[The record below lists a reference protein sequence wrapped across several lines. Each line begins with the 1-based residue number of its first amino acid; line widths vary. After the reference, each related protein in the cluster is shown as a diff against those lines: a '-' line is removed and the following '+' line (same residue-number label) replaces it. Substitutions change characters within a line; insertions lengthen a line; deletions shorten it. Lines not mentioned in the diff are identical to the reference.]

1 MMLSNDITVSSAIV
15 LESLWETAYTMFVAE
30 LFEQSENAIFDIIL
44 ADITNRYSIWR
55 RNMVALCKIRT

>member
-1 MMLSNDITVSSAIV
+1 MLSNDITVSSAIV
-15 LESLWETAYTMFVAE
+15 LESLWETAYTMFAAE

-44 ADITNRYSIWR
+44 ADITNHYSIWR

>member
-1 MMLSNDITVSSAIV
+1 MLSNDITVSSAIV
-15 LESLWETAYTMFVAE
+15 LESLWETAYSMFAAE

-44 ADITNRYSIWR
+44 ADITNHYSIWR

>member
-1 MMLSNDITVSSAIV
+1 MLSNNITVSSAIV

-44 ADITNRYSIWR
+44 ADITNNYSIWR

>member
-1 MMLSNDITVSSAIV
+1 MLSNDITVSSAIV
-15 LESLWETAYTMFVAE
+15 LESLWETAYTTFAAE

-44 ADITNRYSIWR
+44 ADITNHYSIWR

>member
-1 MMLSNDITVSSAIV
+1 MLSNDITVSSAIV

-44 ADITNRYSIWR
+44 ADITNHYSIWR

>member
-1 MMLSNDITVSSAIV
+1 MLSNDITVSSAIV